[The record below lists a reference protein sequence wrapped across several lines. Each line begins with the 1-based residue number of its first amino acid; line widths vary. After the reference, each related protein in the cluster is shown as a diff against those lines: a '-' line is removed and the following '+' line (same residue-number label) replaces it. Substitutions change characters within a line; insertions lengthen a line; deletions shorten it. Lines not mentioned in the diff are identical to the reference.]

1 MNERFDDN
9 IKEQIRLRADI
20 GAVIGR
26 YVTLKGAGQTMKGLC
41 PFHKEKTPSFHVN
54 ADRGFYYC
62 YGCNK
67 GGDVFNFLQEIER
80 VDFPEALRMLAE
92 ETGVKLEPRRAVH
105 NNNESSG
112 SSKNISK
119 TEAFQI
125 HDLAAQ
131 YYYGL
136 VRNTPAAIEYFKSRG
151 LDAQTVREFS
161 LGYAPKGWS
170 GLIDYLQSKNIPPEK
185 LAECGL
191 AVKRDGGGFYDRFRE
206 RIMFPLCNQSG
217 RVAAFA
223 GRGLDADTQPKYLNS
238 PETILYQK
246 STLLYGLHKSRN
258 AVRDLGQLLIVE
270 GYMDYLTLYQAG
282 ICNAAATSGTAFTS
296 EHASLIQRQ
305 TSKVTLVFDGDR
317 AGVAAAH
324 KAIIVLAPF
333 NLQVNV
339 LTLPGNDDPD
349 SFVKREGAQSFL
361 EMIAKAKNAA
371 DFIIDKLISEHGDSP
386 QAKRTVIEE
395 LAAYVEAIKDPIV
408 RDDFLSKLAQK
419 LRVDSRH
426 VFNRF
431 SNRSN
436 HRDTAAPAQT
446 RPLTVKIGK
455 LEESFFSILL
465 TCPEKIPTAK
475 LYVDTQTLTDSLSA
489 NIYSIIAECYDAKG
503 NLNNLC
509 DMLPDDPDVKR
520 VISMLM
526 VKPALMENIHAELEQ
541 KILLLRRKSLM
552 TELRELRNELSGDFP
567 EEQKLALMERHKE
580 CTAKLKELDE

>member
-1 MNERFDDN
+1 MNERFDDS

-20 GAVIGR
+20 GVIIGR
-26 YVTLKGAGQTMKGLC
+26 YVTLKGSGQTMKGLC

-92 ETGVKLEPRRAVH
+92 ETGIKLEPRRTD
-105 NNNESSG
+105 NNNRELSDSLK
-112 SSKNISK
+112 STSK
-119 TEAFQI
+119 TEAFEI
-125 HDLAAQ
+125 HALAAQ
-131 YYYGL
+131 YYYSL
-136 VRNTPAAIEYFKSRG
+136 VKSTPAAVEYFKLRG
-151 LDAQTVREFS
+151 LGAQTVKEFS

-170 GLIDYLQSKNIPPEK
+170 GLIDYLQSKNIPPSK

-191 AVKRDGGGFYDRFRE
+191 AVKRDNGGFYDRFRE

-217 RVAAFA
+217 RVVAFA
-223 GRGLDADTQPKYLNS
+223 GRGLDAETQPKYLNS
-238 PETILYQK
+238 PETALYQK
-246 STLLYGLHKSRN
+246 SSLLYGLHKSRTS
-258 AVRDLGQLLIVE
+258 VRDLGQLLIVE
-270 GYMDYLTLYQAG
+270 GYMDFLTLYQAG
-282 ICNAAATSGTAFTS
+282 ICNMAATSGTAFTA
-296 EHASLIQRQ
+296 EHASLIQRL

-324 KAIIVLAPF
+324 KAVLVLAPF

-339 LTLPGNDDPD
+339 LTLPGDDDPD
-349 SFVKREGAQSFL
+349 SFVKREGSQAFS
-361 EMIAKAKNAA
+361 EMIAKAKNST
-371 DFIIDKLISEHGDSP
+371 DFIIDKLISEHGSSP

-395 LAAYVEAIKDPIV
+395 LAPYVEALKDPIV

-419 LRVDSRH
+419 LRIDPSH

-431 SNRSN
+431 TNKNNR
-436 HRDTAAPAQT
+436 RDAAAPAAPQ
-446 RPLTVKIGK
+446 PLTVKIGK
-455 LEESFFSILL
+455 LEESFFRLLL
-465 TCPEKIPTAK
+465 TCPEQIPLAK
-475 LYVDTQTLTDSLSA
+475 RFVDTQTLTDSLSA
-489 NIYSIIAECYDAKG
+489 NIYSIIVECYDAKG
-503 NLNNLC
+503 NLDSLC
-509 DMLPDDPDVKR
+509 DALPDDPEIKR

-526 VKPALMENIHAELEQ
+526 VKPALRENIHAELEQ

-552 TELRELRNELSGDFP
+552 TELRELRDKLSSDSP
-567 EEQKLALMERHKE
+567 EEQKLMLMERHKE